1 MSVQNATTPGMP
13 SNQPNTPTS
22 ANNRSIV
29 AISILLGLLILVNI
43 VYFGFKKPATEALF
57 TDAVSQKEMALDE
70 LQREYEYTKAQLDS
84 LRILVPDLDQKI
96 QIQEQELE
104 ANRAKIEAGIQ
115 AGGNLAA
122 ARQQIE
128 SMSRQKDEFVL
139 EIAKL
144 KEQVS
149 GLRENVS
156 TVVRQKQEVEA
167 AYTEIQQKYVEG
179 QTSAAAISQEKA
191 AAEAKVRKAQ
201 EKLEANAFLTV
212 GMIKVQPVMLTN
224 RKTKEKESTKAK
236 STDKVRIC
244 FTANP
249 NNLVKDGEEK
259 FQIRILYGGVTLGSE
274 GNQGGIGRDKST
286 DTDFQYTLIATC
298 QYDQSTTNVC
308 ATWTPEGKHFDKGA
322 YEVEVYHRGRSVG
335 KRGFTLK

>member
-1 MSVQNATTPGMP
+1 MSVQNATTPGTS
-13 SNQPNTPTS
+13 SNQPNTPKS

-43 VYFGFKKPATEALF
+43 VYFGLKKPVSKETFTE
-57 TDAVSQKEMALDE
+57 AVSQKEMALGE

-84 LRILVPDLDQKI
+84 LRIVVPDLDQKI

-128 SMSRQKDEFVL
+128 AMGRQKDEFVL

-149 GLRENVS
+149 GLRENVT
-156 TVVRQKQEVEA
+156 TVNRQKQEVEA
-167 AYTEIQQKYVEG
+167 AYIEIQQKYVEG
-179 QTSAAAISQEKA
+179 QTSAAATSQEKA
-191 AAEAKVRKAQ
+191 VAEAKARKAQ

-212 GMIKVQPVMLTN
+212 GTIAVQPMMLTN
-224 RKTKEKESTKAK
+224 RNTKEKESNKAK
-236 STDKVRIC
+236 STDKVKIC
-244 FTANP
+244 FPVNP

-286 DTDFQYTLIATC
+286 DTDFRYTLIASC
-298 QYDQSTTNVC
+298 QYDQSATNVC
-308 ATWTPEGKHFDKGA
+308 ATWIPESKHFDKGA

-335 KRGFTLK
+335 KGGFTLK